1 MYNEVA
7 IFETKEL
14 LNLRCPADMW
24 IPNIDSYETKPQNKD
39 SLNLVR
45 RNESPTAKEK
55 HSSMTEWLGLFG
67 FVS

>member
-1 MYNEVA
+1 
-7 IFETKEL
+7 
-14 LNLRCPADMW
+14 MW